1 MSITTQLV
9 YHTIIYFVNV
19 IIERTSFLIS
29 KQIWQKAIQ
38 LYQHQ
43 IVLTMY
49 NYTKRYHK
57 NVWKQTNKTWHIF
70 LFLYIYIYK
79 LYVNPSSHH
88 WHQSL
93 PIFHVFYS
101 NTEIIHD
108 RNLIII
114 PESLFFNPFTFQN
127 IQFQSHWVLVQDHES
142 NFVIIKT
149 IIFKNIFKLQTGVE
163 IFPRQTHIKCW
174 IMKETS

>member
-70 LFLYIYIYK
+70 LFLSYINSTST
-79 LYVNPSSHH
+79 LVPTTDTNHSQFFMSSI
-88 WHQSL
+88 QLLKSFM
-93 PIFHVFYS
+93 IV
-101 NTEIIHD
+101 
-108 RNLIII
+108 NLIII
-114 PESLFFNPFTFQN
+114 LESLFFNPFTFQN

-174 IMKETS
+174 IMNETS